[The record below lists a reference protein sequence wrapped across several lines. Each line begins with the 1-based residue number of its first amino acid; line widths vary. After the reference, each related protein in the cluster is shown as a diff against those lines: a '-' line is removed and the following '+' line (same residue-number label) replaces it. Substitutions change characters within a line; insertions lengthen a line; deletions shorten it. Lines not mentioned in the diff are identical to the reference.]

1 MRVGRLMAGRLQTDG
16 RRLDMGAKELL
27 EQALKL
33 APDER
38 FALADQVL
46 HSLDRPGPA
55 IDAVWLKEAEHRLAA
70 HRAGKVEDVP
80 AEVIFGDIG

>member
-1 MRVGRLMAGRLQTDG
+1 
-16 RRLDMGAKELL
+16 MGAKELL

-46 HSLDRPGPA
+46 HSLDRPDPA
-55 IDAVWLKEAEHRLAA
+55 IDAVWLKEAETDWPRI
-70 HRAGKVEDVP
+70 VP
-80 AEVIFGDIG
+80 ARSKACRPK